1 MRHAVFLR
9 DNSSEG
15 GHWFDSRF
23 LARWVQYRAINPLT
37 RRTLNH
43 NELTRIHTAA
53 RRPSS
58 NSNSNSNSHF
68 EGPRINSAR
77 SSPQRRPTRPTRPNI
92 DSAHSSPQ
100 RSPTR
105 TRRPAHTS
113 N

>member
-1 MRHAVFLR
+1 MRHAVFIR

-23 LARWVQYRAINPLT
+23 LARWVQYRAIHPLT

-58 NSNSNSNSHF
+58 NSNSNSNS
-68 EGPRINSAR
+68 NAYANVNA
-77 SSPQRRPTRPTRPNI
+77 SSCCGTVPKKL
-92 DSAHSSPQ
+92 DA
-100 RSPTR
+100 
-105 TRRPAHTS
+105 A
-113 N
+113 